1 MKIAWTLLL
10 ALGVGCTASKPTPAP
25 AGAASPQSAGTVAV
39 AAPSVIVTTDPNAVS
54 GCRLISKTDVAYDI
68 REPEQ
73 WRKLQEEAARLGGN
87 AALVPVEGDHKAEIY
102 ACSRP

>member
-25 AGAASPQSAGTVAV
+25 AGAASPQAAGTVAV

-54 GCRLISKTDVAYDI
+54 GCRLISKTDQAYDI
-68 REPEQ
+68 REPDQ

-87 AALVPVEGDHKAEIY
+87 AALVPVEGGQKADIY

>member
-10 ALGVGCTASKPTPAP
+10 ALGVGCATSKPTPVP

-54 GCRLISKTDVAYDI
+54 GCRLLSKTDQAYDI
-68 REPEQ
+68 REPDQ

-87 AALVPVEGDHKAEIY
+87 AALVPVEGDQRAQIY
-102 ACSRP
+102 ACARP

>member
-10 ALGVGCTASKPTPAP
+10 TLGVGCTASKTPAP
-25 AGAASPQSAGTVAV
+25 AGAASAQSAGTVAV

-54 GCRLISKTDVAYDI
+54 GCRLISKTDQAYDI
-68 REPEQ
+68 REPDQ

-87 AALVPVEGDHKAEIY
+87 AAMVPVEGDHKAAIY
-102 ACSRP
+102 ACARP

>member
-1 MKIAWTLLL
+1 MKTAWTLLL
-10 ALGVGCTASKPTPAP
+10 ALGVGCAASKSTPAP
-25 AGAASPQSAGTVAV
+25 AGAASPQTAGRVAV

-54 GCRLISKTDVAYDI
+54 GCRLISRTEQAYDI
-68 REPEQ
+68 REPDQ

-87 AALVPVEGDHKAEIY
+87 AAMVPVEGDHKAEIY